1 MSKLPF
7 FLAARFFRAD
17 GENKAKASRPAVRVS
32 TISVAVSLAV
42 MIVTVG
48 VVRGFQREIRATLS
62 GFASHITLLNP
73 LSFYNPEA
81 APIVIDEGVERD
93 VRACLPPGSRF
104 ARFSTKSG
112 ILKTDDAYA
121 AITLKGIGA
130 DYDTAFLKS
139 RLAEGRLPAVGT
151 ERGKREILLSR
162 LTADQ
167 LKLKRGDRIAAY
179 FFERTV
185 KMRRFD
191 IVGIY
196 DTHMP
201 QFDRFFAVTDIAAV
215 NTLPDDGGIDA
226 AQIAL
231 AGRFNGRTDR
241 DGGTYLS
248 QSLRENPRTASV
260 SAWLELLDMN
270 VLVILALMT
279 VVAVVTMMCSLLILI
294 LNPWRARRH
303 GAQRVSLALRPHSL
317 ARYAVGQRCG
327 AGHTRPA
334 AFLRHRAPR
343 PLGLL
348 CRPRPRGVR
357 RPPLPAHQ
365 RRHAARH
372 AACPRPAQFHRGHH
386 QARQDHAL
394 RIKNPHFAK
403 CSSSLSPKSSANRMQ
418 PPKGESFSDFIAT
431 FAMSVAEK
439 VNQ

>member
-1 MSKLPF
+1 M
-7 FLAARFFRAD
+7 
-17 GENKAKASRPAVRVS
+17 RVS

-42 MIVTVG
+42 RITTVG

-215 NTLPDDGGIDA
+215 NTLNSWQGDQCGGIEIMLPDDGGIDA

-231 AGRFNGRTDR
+231 AGSFNGRTDR
-241 DGGTYLS
+241 DGGAYLS

-294 LNPWRARRH
+294 LERTRDIGLLKTLGARGGTVRSVFLWLSALILSR
-303 GAQRVSLALRPHSL
+303 GMLWGNAVGLGILALQHFFGIVRLDPSV
-317 ARYAVGQRCG
+317 YYVD
-327 AGHTRPA
+327 
-334 AFLRHRAPR
+334 RAPVAFDV
-343 PLGLL
+343 PLFLL
-348 CRPRPRGVR
+348 INAGTLIVTLLALV
-357 RPPLPAHQ
+357 LPSFIVGIIK
-365 RRHAARH
+365 
-372 AACPRPAQFHRGHH
+372 PAKTMRY
-386 QARQDHAL
+386 
-394 RIKNPHFAK
+394 
-403 CSSSLSPKSSANRMQ
+403 
-418 PPKGESFSDFIAT
+418 E
-431 FAMSVAEK
+431 
-439 VNQ
+439 

>member
-42 MIVTVG
+42 MIITVG

-215 NTLPDDGGIDA
+215 NTLNSGQGDQCGGIEIMLPDDGGIDA

-241 DGGTYLS
+241 DGGAYLS

-294 LNPWRARRH
+294 LERTRDIGLLKTLGARGGTVRSVFLWLSALILSR
-303 GAQRVSLALRPHSL
+303 GMLWGNAVGLGILALQHFFGIVRLDPSV
-317 ARYAVGQRCG
+317 YYVD
-327 AGHTRPA
+327 
-334 AFLRHRAPR
+334 RAPVAFDV
-343 PLGLL
+343 PLFLL
-348 CRPRPRGVR
+348 INAGTQLVTLLALV
-357 RPPLPAHQ
+357 LPSFIVGIIK
-365 RRHAARH
+365 
-372 AACPRPAQFHRGHH
+372 PAKTMRY
-386 QARQDHAL
+386 
-394 RIKNPHFAK
+394 
-403 CSSSLSPKSSANRMQ
+403 
-418 PPKGESFSDFIAT
+418 E
-431 FAMSVAEK
+431 
-439 VNQ
+439 

>member
-1 MSKLPF
+1 
-7 FLAARFFRAD
+7 
-17 GENKAKASRPAVRVS
+17 
-32 TISVAVSLAV
+32 SVAVSLAV
-42 MIVTVG
+42 MIITVG

-121 AITLKGIGA
+121 AITLKGIGT

-215 NTLPDDGGIDA
+215 NTLNSWQGDQCGGIEIMLPDDGGIDA

-241 DGGTYLS
+241 DGGAYLS

-294 LNPWRARRH
+294 LERTRDIGLLKTLGARGGTVRSVFLWLSALILSR
-303 GAQRVSLALRPHSL
+303 GMLWGNAVGLGILALQHFFGIVRLDPSV
-317 ARYAVGQRCG
+317 YYVD
-327 AGHTRPA
+327 
-334 AFLRHRAPR
+334 RAPVAFDV
-343 PLGLL
+343 PLFLL
-348 CRPRPRGVR
+348 INAGTLIVTLLALV
-357 RPPLPAHQ
+357 LPSFIVGIIK
-365 RRHAARH
+365 
-372 AACPRPAQFHRGHH
+372 PAKTMRY
-386 QARQDHAL
+386 
-394 RIKNPHFAK
+394 
-403 CSSSLSPKSSANRMQ
+403 
-418 PPKGESFSDFIAT
+418 E
-431 FAMSVAEK
+431 
-439 VNQ
+439 